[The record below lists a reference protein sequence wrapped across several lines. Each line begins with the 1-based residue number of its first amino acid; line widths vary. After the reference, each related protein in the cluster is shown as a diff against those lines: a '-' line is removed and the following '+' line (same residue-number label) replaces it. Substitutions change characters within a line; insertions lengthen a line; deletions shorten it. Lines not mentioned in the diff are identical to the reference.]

1 MNLIDHLAR
10 TALAGVLNSL
20 WIALVAALAAWT
32 LARYL
37 PRTNA
42 ATRHL
47 LWWTVLAVVLILP
60 IRGLDRSVS
69 RSAAVTVRSVS
80 PAIAPAAFTPARSPA
95 RPAVF
100 PLRIPAGRWLRL
112 TVVLWMLF
120 AFVHFCRIAW
130 SFLYLRAAKRM
141 AFAAPAALSD
151 RFKYWVAACEIHR
164 PVRLLV
170 SDRIA
175 SPMATG
181 FFHPAVI
188 LPSALL
194 AQFREPEL
202 DHVLLH
208 ELAHVD
214 RRDDWSN
221 LAALSIG
228 AVAGLHPVAAWVL
241 RQVARERERA
251 CDDWVVSRTGE
262 ARPYAASLARLFGL
276 CRARRRMM
284 LATGMAGHASQLGE
298 RIEVLLD
305 GGRQFTPRA
314 SLLRVALTA
323 MALLALVAGGA
334 HAPRWIVLAQSSSA
348 PVREVRRDAAPV
360 NPHGSFLAALVA
372 AGYGNLSVD
381 EIISLKDHGITAGF
395 LAGISRSGW
404 ERMTAREMIDLHDHG
419 VPPEMLRA
427 VRDAGFT
434 HVEIREVIDASQR
447 GVGPGTLREAS
458 QYGSHLTLSQIV
470 KLKEAGVIR

>member
-1 MNLIDHLAR
+1 MSLIDHIASA
-10 TALAGVLNSL
+10 ALAGVLNSL
-20 WIALVAALAAWT
+20 WIALALALAAWT
-32 LARYL
+32 LARCL

-42 ATRHL
+42 ATRHV
-47 LWWTVLAVVLILP
+47 LWWTVLAVLLILP

-69 RSAAVTVRSVS
+69 RNAPVMVRSAG
-80 PAIAPAAFTPARSPA
+80 PATPTAVFTPALPPSRQ
-95 RPAVF
+95 AVF
-100 PLRIPAGRWLRL
+100 PVRIPAGGWLRL
-112 TVVLWMLF
+112 AVGLWLLF

-130 SFLYLRAAKRM
+130 SFLYLRAIKRK
-141 AFAAPAALSD
+141 AHAAPQAIGD
-151 RFKYWVAACEIHR
+151 RFNYWIAACGIHR

-181 FFHPAVI
+181 FSHPAVI
-188 LPSALL
+188 LPAALL

-214 RRDDWSN
+214 RRDDWTN
-221 LAALSIG
+221 LAALCVG

-241 RQVARERERA
+241 RQVARERELA

-262 ARPYAASLARLFGL
+262 ARPYAASLARLFDL
-276 CRARRRMM
+276 CRARRMM
-284 LATGMAGHASQLGE
+284 LATGMADHGSQLGE

-305 GGRQFTPRA
+305 GGRQFTARA
-314 SLLRVALTA
+314 SLVRVALTA
-323 MALLALVAGGA
+323 MALLALVAAGA
-334 HAPRWIVLAQSSSA
+334 HAPRWIVLAQASPA
-348 PVREVRRDAAPV
+348 PARELPRPAAPV
-360 NPHGSFLAALVA
+360 NPHGSFLAALVG

-381 EIISLKDHGITAGF
+381 EIISLKDHGITAEF

-419 VPPEMLRA
+419 VSPDMLRA

-434 HVEIREVIDASQR
+434 HVEIREVIDACQR
-447 GVGPGTLREAS
+447 GVGPGTLREAA
-458 QYGSHLTLSQIV
+458 QYGSHLTLPQIV
-470 KLKEAGVIR
+470 RLKEAGVIR